1 MENSSEEEDA
11 RQSKSHRD
19 LFQKKNAGM
28 FGYDS
33 YDSES
38 DGESSQDDYGDQME
52 TNLMNNQNAFAFNNN
67 QSLFGNFASSVGTR
81 KAVKKRAVARPF

>member
-1 MENSSEEEDA
+1 
-11 RQSKSHRD
+11 
-19 LFQKKNAGM
+19 
-28 FGYDS
+28 
-33 YDSES
+33 
-38 DGESSQDDYGDQME
+38 ME